1 MCKVGSAVAIMV
13 SSMLLT
19 SCIYI
24 PVYDPYPG
32 GVAIQAQGEELVVA
46 VCHDIEVSSV
56 LFEKRNVAKG
66 EKWAPFW
73 TFSATMH
80 LKVGDVLST
89 DEAVAPPIAGESRT
103 WTPAVPGDGIEVL
116 IIGEP
121 TNLHD
126 VFRVPSTGLPDDAW
140 LQGDGTET
148 SDPCPSR
155 SA

>member
-1 MCKVGSAVAIMV
+1 MKKKWLVVGIGVPGL
-13 SSMLLT
+13 LLT

-24 PVYDPYPG
+24 PVHDPYPG

-46 VCHDIEVSSV
+46 VCHDIDLSSG
-56 LFEKRNVAKG
+56 LFERNNIDKG

-89 DEAVAPPIAGESRT
+89 DEAVTPPIAGESRT

-148 SDPCPSR
+148 SDPCPAS
-155 SA
+155 

>member
-1 MCKVGSAVAIMV
+1 MKKKWLVVGIGVPGL
-13 SSMLLT
+13 LLT

-46 VCHDIEVSSV
+46 VCQDIEVSSAA
-56 LFEKRNVAKG
+56 LDRRNVAKG
-66 EKWAPFW
+66 EDWAPFW

-89 DEAVAPPIAGESRT
+89 DEAVTPPIAGESRT
-103 WTPAVPGDGIEVL
+103 WTPAVPGEDIAVL
-116 IIGEP
+116 ILGEP
-121 TNLHD
+121 TNLQD
-126 VFRVPSTGLPDDAW
+126 GFRVPSTGLRDDVW

-148 SDPCPSR
+148 SDPCPAS
-155 SA
+155 